1 MCCNEKLWKK
11 LLITISTIAL
21 ILILLCVCMGNS
33 NGEIKSILSATAKE
47 GDNTQIGET
56 LIKFSTNEI
65 IEGNAITH
73 EEGSDSFII
82 NESGIY
88 QISYQLFGENQTLGT
103 FNFNAVIIKN
113 DGEIIETIN
122 ESPIL
127 RDNVANRMTL
137 TSTVVLR
144 LQAGDVIKL
153 AGLSIENIVY
163 ERARVDIVK
172 LM

>member
-88 QISYQLFGENQTLGT
+88 QISYTILFS
-103 FNFNAVIIKN
+103 
-113 DGEIIETIN
+113 
-122 ESPIL
+122 SPITTSRFL
-127 RDNVANRMTL
+127 RPISVSTRATFFPRNANAAPRL
-137 TSTVVLR
+137 AVVVVLPTPP
-144 LQAGDVIKL
+144 LPDVMTITSPICSPPCKISGNFSNCIMFNKN
-153 AGLSIENIVY
+153 AQF
-163 ERARVDIVK
+163 
-172 LM
+172 